1 MSVTVNS
8 YLTFKVGQETFGVN
22 VSKVMEIREYQK
34 PQSLPQSLPF
44 VAGVIAYNEEVIPLI
59 DTGLKFGM
67 DALTINAATCIVVLQ
82 LVNDVLGKTY
92 RVAILVDTV
101 SDVLESD
108 DTSMKPITD
117 DYRPEYIFS
126 TYKQDDQFI
135 YILNADMVFNQK
147 EIIALL
153 DSIKQLK

>member
-1 MSVTVNS
+1 MSVTINS
-8 YLTFKVGQETFGVN
+8 YLTFKVGNETFGIN
-22 VSKVMEIREYQK
+22 VAKVMEIREYQQ

-44 VAGVIAYNEEVIPLI
+44 VSGVIAYNEEVIPLI
-59 DTGLKFGM
+59 DTGIKFGM
-67 DALTINAATCIVVLQ
+67 DALTINTATCMVVLQ

-108 DTSMKPITD
+108 DTSMKPIAD

-135 YILNADMVFNQK
+135 YILNADRVFNQK
-147 EIIALL
+147 EVIAIL